1 MQLRVHAWRLLLP
14 RLLLNRGKDQ
24 VGRAV
29 HDHLAFWGPSNGTV
43 SFIFLFP
50 IAMCCREGKLDL
62 LLKSGAATTTQPEN
76 ISREREA
83 QAQSSLGGLF
93 VECDIRRIVQNQTW
107 VTVTVKLLVDI
118 VPIEASRLLLNSKQR
133 IHELS

>member
-1 MQLRVHAWRLLLP
+1 MYREHTRATKADGRRKLIRLSVMQLRVHAWRLLLP
-14 RLLLNRGKDQ
+14 RLLLNRKKDQ

-76 ISREREA
+76 ISRERG
-83 QAQSSLGGLF
+83 SSTVEFGRPFLECEFGG
-93 VECDIRRIVQNQTW
+93 
-107 VTVTVKLLVDI
+107 
-118 VPIEASRLLLNSKQR
+118 
-133 IHELS
+133 